1 MSASQYPIADG
12 FSSSPWMDDSPSKD
26 RGGPPK
32 AHEGWGLLLET
43 GEQISS
49 RDKKLSSWLLGT
61 RENVSSPSESILSTP
76 SLASALIIWEISSFS
91 SKERRLPSS
100 RYWALVIA
108 WNWLTEFVNAFI
120 SSLIEESKGA
130 LLLIPEGAMEE
141 LVIVVSIG
149 LLKVCVALTWGRV
162 SLNSDPDELL
172 GPVTELG
179 ILETEG
185 VKICLEPSKM

>member
-1 MSASQYPIADG
+1 M
-12 FSSSPWMDDSPSKD
+12 
-26 RGGPPK
+26 
-32 AHEGWGLLLET
+32 
-43 GEQISS
+43 
-49 RDKKLSSWLLGT
+49 
-61 RENVSSPSESILSTP
+61 
-76 SLASALIIWEISSFS
+76 
-91 SKERRLPSS
+91 
-100 RYWALVIA
+100 VIA

-149 LLKVCVALTWGRV
+149 LLKVCVALTSGRV